1 LLAIVSDVK
10 IRFEARPT
18 KGTSKNFIPL
28 RGDMREYSHWSLNW
42 GLWGGVRV
50 KAHASLLVVFV
61 LILYVAARLRPSDD
75 GAIYGLMACGILLA
89 SVVIHELG
97 HTIAGLRL
105 GGHADLVVL
114 GPMGG
119 LHLPTVPRE
128 AHREVT
134 VAMAGPIANLG
145 VMVMIG
151 PALLLS
157 NISVLE
163 ILLRPLYPGGML
175 SDPKWWIVA
184 LKMAFWFNWLMVLV
198 NLIPAAP
205 FDGGRALRSLLWP
218 VMGYRA
224 AMRTVSRSGMLTA
237 LVLCLFALWV
247 FNPVEDRDRAV
258 PTWLPLVSMAIFIYF
273 CSRNEAVRS
282 EDENPD
288 EDLFGYDFSQG
299 YTSLERSPSTVR
311 RHRPGPLRRWLKQR
325 REMRER
331 RLRQIEAEEERRF
344 DDILGR
350 IPEVGMDGLSVE
362 ERAILNRVSAR
373 YRNRMRQ

>member
-1 LLAIVSDVK
+1 
-10 IRFEARPT
+10 
-18 KGTSKNFIPL
+18 
-28 RGDMREYSHWSLNW
+28 
-42 GLWGGVRV
+42 
-50 KAHASLLVVFV
+50 
-61 LILYVAARLRPSDD
+61 
-75 GAIYGLMACGILLA
+75 
-89 SVVIHELG
+89 
-97 HTIAGLRL
+97 
-105 GGHADLVVL
+105 
-114 GPMGG
+114 MGG

-237 LVLCLFALWV
+237 LVLCLVALWV